1 MLILSAGPTTIA
13 ENTLQAMSCQRW
25 NADLSKEFYEQ
36 YQRTV
41 DKYDKLIHNT
51 TGFSFI
57 MGAEAMIAL
66 EGACASLI
74 EPGDSVLVLANGV
87 FGRGF
92 ADLVGMYGGQPIVI
106 NQPDTDGFSLEAL
119 QKAVAEHPVKL
130 ATMVHC
136 ETPTGVTNSVAE
148 LCRFLKKCGILSVVD
163 SVSAIGG
170 ESLNY
175 DESGIDVLLGGSQK
189 CLSAPSG
196 LGMVTLSPAAMQA
209 IENRRQPI
217 ASFYANYQ
225 YFFNWQEKMWF
236 PYTMPEQLIN
246 AMETALDNI
255 LAKDYIG
262 LHAHYAEITRKVL
275 TENGLK
281 LFAQSAA
288 ANTLTAFYAP
298 EKTTPEKILAHLQ
311 AKYEII
317 LSGSLAEYQ
326 DKLLRIGHMG
336 ENNRG
341 AYFEKLFAALDGTWK
356 DLKLGSS
363 HFLQSYYE
371 AALPPCS
378 CDSCRRSK

>member
-13 ENTLQAMSCQRW
+13 ENTLQAMSQQRW

-36 YQRTV
+36 YQRV
-41 DKYDKLIHNT
+41 VEKYDKVIQNSR
-51 TGFSFI
+51 GFSFI

-74 EPGDSVLVLANGV
+74 EPGDQVLVLANGV

-92 ADLVGMYGGQPIVI
+92 ADLVSMYGGRPVI
-106 NQPDTDGFSLEAL
+106 IGQADDRGFSLEAL
-119 QKAVAEHPVKL
+119 QTAVAEHPDAKL

-136 ETPTGVTNSVAE
+136 ETPTGVTNDVTT
-148 LCRFLKKCGILSVVD
+148 LCGFLKKCGILSVVD

-170 ESLNY
+170 EALNY
-175 DESGIDVLLGGSQK
+175 DDSGIDVLLGGSQK

-196 LGMVTLSPAAMQA
+196 LGMVTLSQEAVQA
-209 IENRRQPI
+209 IRNRTTPI

-246 AMETALDNI
+246 ALETALDNI
-255 LAKDYIG
+255 LTKDFTG
-262 LHAHYAEITRKVL
+262 LHARYAEITRRVL
-275 TENGLK
+275 TDNGLK
-281 LFAQSAA
+281 LFAKAEA

-298 EKTTPEKILAHLQ
+298 EKAAPAEILTHLQ

-326 DKLLRIGHMG
+326 DSLLRIGHMG

-341 AYFEKLFAALDGTWK
+341 AYFEKLFTALDGTWK
-356 DLKLGSS
+356 DLKLGAS
-363 HFLQSYYE
+363 HFLQSYYQ
-371 AALPPCS
+371 AALPPCD
-378 CDSCRRSK
+378 CDSCRK

>member
-41 DKYDKLIHNT
+41 DKYDKLIHNA

-57 MGAEAMIAL
+57 MEAEAMIAL

-74 EPGDSVLVLANGV
+74 EPGDSVLANGV

-106 NQPDTDGFSLEAL
+106 NQPDTDGFSLGAL
-119 QKAVAEHPVKL
+119 QKAVAEYPVKL

-298 EKTTPEKILAHLQ
+298 EKTTPEKILD
-311 AKYEII
+311 
-317 LSGSLAEYQ
+317 EYQ

-378 CDSCRRSK
+378 CDSCRSSK

>member
-13 ENTLQAMSCQRW
+13 DNTLQAMSQQRW

-36 YQRTV
+36 YQRV
-41 DKYDKLIHNT
+41 VEKYDRVIKNT
-51 TGFSFI
+51 SGFSFI

-74 EPGDSVLVLANGV
+74 EPGDEVLVLANGV

-92 ADLVGMYGGQPIVI
+92 ADLVSMYGGQPVIVG
-106 NQPDTDGFSLEAL
+106 QPDEHGFSLEAL
-119 QKAVAEHPVKL
+119 QKAAAEHPNAKL

-136 ETPTGVTNSVAE
+136 ETPTGVTNDVAE

-170 ESLNY
+170 EMLNY
-175 DESGIDVLLGGSQK
+175 DDSAIDVLLGGSQK

-196 LGMVTLSPAAMQA
+196 LGMVTLSPAAVQA
-209 IENRRQPI
+209 IQNRTQPI

-225 YFFNWQEKMWF
+225 YFFNWREKMWF

-246 AMETALDNI
+246 ALETALDNI

-262 LHAHYAEITRKVL
+262 LHARYAEITRRVL

-281 LFAQSAA
+281 LFAESAA
-288 ANTLTAFYAP
+288 ANTLTAFY
-298 EKTTPEKILAHLQ
+298 TPEKATPDQILTHLQ

-317 LSGSLAEYQ
+317 LSGSLAEYK

-356 DLKLGSS
+356 DLKLGAS

-371 AALPPCS
+371 AALPPCD
-378 CDSCRRSK
+378 CDCCRK